1 MKVVRL
7 PAFGMCPK
15 MRRTF
20 PALRR
25 RGGRAKTGR
34 AQPILRGRI
43 FDSTDSSA
51 LSYAAV
57 GIEGKRVGVL
67 TDSSGNFAFPLSDT
81 VSLDDSLTF
90 SLVGYEPAKRRIAE
104 SFGSDTLVVGL
115 QRKNYGIAE
124 TVVLPGKT
132 RRVRMGRSKVN
143 TVFGT
148 NFFDGPDPVGKE
160 CGMLLESKYDCRVSR
175 LNFYIGR
182 NGFEH
187 ALFRL
192 TFYTVDDR
200 PAVPVTD
207 KDIRFEINDRRDG
220 WIGLDLNA
228 ADIRLK
234 PGKFAVTLT
243 LLEYSGA
250 DEARKGLEMPIAV
263 PARRGVITKDHVQ
276 GHWYRD
282 SMAVSLFVEAAAYVG
297 R

>member
-1 MKVVRL
+1 
-7 PAFGMCPK
+7 MCPK

-90 SLVGYEPAKRRIAE
+90 SLVGYELAKRRIAE

-192 TFYTVDDR
+192 TFYTVEDDR

>member
-1 MKVVRL
+1 MRNFLLFVVL
-7 PAFGMCPK
+7 FSCYTEFGC
-15 MRRTF
+15 
-20 PALRR
+20 
-25 RGGRAKTGR
+25 

-90 SLVGYEPAKRRIAE
+90 SLVGYEPAKRTIAE

-148 NFFDGPDPVGKE
+148 NFFDGPDPVGKNAE
-160 CGMLLESKYDCRVSR
+160 
-175 LNFYIGR
+175 
-182 NGFEH
+182 
-187 ALFRL
+187 
-192 TFYTVDDR
+192 DDR

-250 DEARKGLEMPIAV
+250 DEARKGLEIPIAV

-276 GHWYRD
+276 GRWYRD
-282 SMAVSLFVEAAAYVG
+282 SMAIFLFVEATAYVG

>member
-1 MKVVRL
+1 MRVFLLSVVL
-7 PAFGMCPK
+7 FSGCVE
-15 MRRTF
+15 F
-20 PALRR
+20 VC
-25 RGGRAKTGR
+25 
-34 AQPILRGRI
+34 AQRIVRGRI

-51 LSYAAV
+51 LSYAVV
-57 GIEGKRVGVL
+57 GVEGKRVGVL
-67 TDSSGNFAFPLSDT
+67 SDGNGSFAFPLSDT

-90 SLVGYEPAKRRIAE
+90 SLVGYESAKRRIAE
-104 SFGSDTLVVGL
+104 LCGSDTPAVGL

-124 TVVLPGKT
+124 TVVLPGRV
-132 RRVRMGRSKVN
+132 RRVRMGRNKVS

-148 NFFDGPDPVGKE
+148 NFFDGPNPAGEE

-182 NGFEH
+182 NGFEN

-192 TFYTVDDR
+192 TFYTVEDEQ

-207 KDIRFEINDRRDG
+207 KDIRFEITGRRAG

-250 DEARKGLEMPIAV
+250 DEARKGLEMPVAV
-263 PARRGVITKDHVQ
+263 PARRGVVTKDHVL
-276 GHWYRD
+276 GRWFKD
-282 SMAVSLFVEAAAYVG
+282 NMAIALFVEATAYIG